1 VEVDHATKPRQASKT
16 SRARPDPTIRCLA
29 VTSRDVQRLGPVTTA
44 REEHAREVLSEAGI
58 LFGSRA
64 SGEARDGSDA
74 DVAVMAGREVGLLE
88 REVLADGL
96 VRALGVPDVDLA
108 LLDDASLELR
118 GAVVQEGR
126 LLFSVD
132 EPRRVASR
140 CAPGPSTSTSCPAC
154 GSTRA
159 VTYARWPSRACRH
172 PADRWYHIWHDPY
185 DGLPR

>member
-1 VEVDHATKPRQASKT
+1 VKSRDCSPSPKIVGGLQARSAVDEPREDRRVLRVRVRPVVDAGQEVAVEVDHATKPRQASKT

-88 REVLADGL
+88 RRFWRMGSSGL
-96 VRALGVPDVDLA
+96 FGVPDVDLA
-108 LLDDASLELR
+108 PLDDASLELR

-126 LLFSVD
+126 TPLL
-132 EPRRVASR
+132 
-140 CAPGPSTSTSCPAC
+140 G
-154 GSTRA
+154 G
-159 VTYARWPSRACRH
+159 
-172 PADRWYHIWHDPY
+172 
-185 DGLPR
+185 